1 MHTKKINTFCYEIE
15 QIIISSRTAGSTLQ
29 KRFLLYKTQKKQKAN
44 EKKNFF
50 FCFIDFVDNVKFCYT
65 VFIRYTNNN

>member
-44 EKKNFF
+44 EKKTFF
-50 FCFIDFVDNVKFCYT
+50 LFY
-65 VFIRYTNNN
+65 